1 MKEKAQSLIIFLGT
15 IVVGMMLIVMYK
27 QDKQLME
34 YQDIINNMDTLT
46 VVERDTLYETKTV
59 TDTVPKYITKTVT
72 KRDTLYKPNDTIPHT
87 IELKEKVFG
96 NTINDD
102 GDTISYQAHISGY
115 GYEGD
120 DLPKLDSINLHTS
133 HRIINTVE
141 TITIE
146 KKVAQKQRKWHL
158 SPQATFGYDPINKN
172 WGTVIG
178 IGISYDIFN

>member
-87 IELKEKVFG
+87 IELKEKVYG

-115 GYEGD
+115 DKDNEDY
-120 DLPKLDSINLHTS
+120 PRLDSINVHTS
-133 HRIINTVE
+133 HRIINTNTTTTQV
-141 TITIE
+141 I
-146 KKVAQKQRKWHL
+146 KVPQKQKL
-158 SPQATFGYDPINKN
+158 ITTSPSITLGYDVFNKQ
-172 WGTVIG
+172 WGAML
-178 IGISYDIFN
+178 GISLNLNLW